1 MNKNFWKKLK
11 NESKDVENSISTLE
25 RKRTGSFYTDLD
37 LTDDMMSDLVD
48 LLNSKNIKPQ
58 QLTFLEPCVGTG
70 NFVFSY
76 LKNVKQQII
85 NKNEAIELLNN
96 IYVADINKNA
106 LSFYIS
112 KLKELSQSLWNIKLS
127 DEYFETHVGSGLLI
141 NVMNDAIK
149 YIPYNKAFKKI
160 NVKNGFDIIATNP
173 PYKNIKAEI
182 SHYNSL
188 KDYNK
193 DKDRYSQILKVVNKE
208 FTLSNKG
215 VLNMYKLFVEEI
227 LTKYSNEKSIISLL
241 IPSTILSDKTC
252 DKLREYILKN
262 SNLVR
267 VKNIN
272 ENNKYIDAC
281 QSISTLLIDKSE
293 RTKNIEIVK
302 DFDAK
307 NKCTTILNVGDIKN
321 YNANFEIVSLNNN
334 ETKLVKKLSNFAKV
348 KDLSFI
354 HNMRGELDLTT
365 NINYVLNKK
374 TDYQLLRGRNI
385 SNYHIVK
392 NDVGNYVSNDF
403 VNKTS
408 KKNYIVNER
417 IACQQISN
425 VNKKKRVNFAL
436 VPKNYVLGNSCNFIS
451 VDSNQYNISI
461 YTLMALFNTN
471 IINWYFKI
479 RSSNN
484 HINNYEIAEFPV
496 SLNMEDNIKL
506 GELCDA
512 YLKNNDAKVL
522 NKIEELTNIMFGLT
536 KEEAELIC

>member
-1 MNKNFWKKLK
+1 MNKYIWENLR
-11 NESKDVENSISTLE
+11 NESKKVENSISSLE

-48 LLNSKNIKPQ
+48 LINSKNIKPQ
-58 QLTFLEPCVGTG
+58 RLTFLEPCVGTG

-76 LKNVKQQII
+76 IKKVKQQILK
-85 NKNEAIELLNN
+85 KNDAIELLNN

-106 LSFYIS
+106 LSFYIE
-112 KLKELSQSLWNIKLS
+112 KLNELTQSLWNIKLS
-127 DEYFETHVGSGLLI
+127 HEYFETHIGSALLI
-141 NVMNDAIK
+141 NVMQNTIK
-149 YIPYNKAFKKI
+149 YIPYSKAFKNL

-173 PYKNIKAEI
+173 PYKNIKAEV
-182 SHYNSL
+182 SHYKSL
-188 KDYNK
+188 RDYDK
-193 DKDRYSQILKVVNKE
+193 DKDRYSQILKIVNKE

-215 VLNMYKLFVEEI
+215 VLNFYKLFVEEI

-252 DKLREYILKN
+252 DKLREYILNDTK
-262 SNLVR
+262 LVR

-281 QSISTLLIDKSE
+281 QSISTILIDKGE
-293 RTKNIEIVK
+293 RTKNIEVVK

-307 NKCTTILNVGDIKN
+307 NKDIIVLNIDDIKK
-321 YNANFEIVSLNNN
+321 YNANFEIVSLSNN

-354 HNMRGELDLTT
+354 HNMRGELDLTA
-365 NINYVLNKK
+365 NINFVLNKK
-374 TDYQLLRGRNI
+374 TDYHLLRGRNI

-392 NDVGNYVSNDF
+392 SEDEDYVSSDF

-408 KKNYIVNER
+408 KRNYIVNER

-425 VNKKKRVNFAL
+425 INKKKRVNFAL

-451 VDSNQYNISI
+451 VDNNQYNISI

-484 HINNYEIAEFPV
+484 HVNNYEIAEFPV
-496 SLNMEDNIKL
+496 SLNMDDNIKL
-506 GELCDA
+506 DELCGT
-512 YLKNNDAKVL
+512 YLKNNDANIL
-522 NKIEELTNIMFGLT
+522 NEIEDLTYKMFDLT
-536 KEEAELIC
+536 KEEAGLLC